1 MILKKTKAARTAPD
15 STHPAP
21 KPAGRNGP
29 KTSRK
34 AANPHH
40 SATSKRV
47 SSNSQAP
54 AAKQK
59 PTTARPARTGTHA
72 KPMATKTTHTT
83 KHQAA
88 SALTKK
94 KTPPQAAPSPLASAR
109 NHAATREN
117 PVPVI
122 ELTEEQLRAM
132 PESDYMNPAQ
142 LAFFRARL
150 LAMREEVLDREIDA
164 KERLVERENFADPAD
179 RATAEENHWLDLR
192 LRERESR
199 LLGKIDAALQL
210 IRTGEYGYCQKT
222 GEPIGIPRLLA
233 RPTATV
239 CVDVKDQS
247 EKIETHFRD
256 N

>member
-1 MILKKTKAARTAPD
+1 
-15 STHPAP
+15 
-21 KPAGRNGP
+21 
-29 KTSRK
+29 
-34 AANPHH
+34 
-40 SATSKRV
+40 
-47 SSNSQAP
+47 
-54 AAKQK
+54 
-59 PTTARPARTGTHA
+59 
-72 KPMATKTTHTT
+72 
-83 KHQAA
+83 
-88 SALTKK
+88 
-94 KTPPQAAPSPLASAR
+94 
-109 NHAATREN
+109 
-117 PVPVI
+117 
-122 ELTEEQLRAM
+122 
-132 PESDYMNPAQ
+132 MNAAQ

-150 LAMREEVLDREIDA
+150 LVMREEVLDREIDA

-199 LLGKIDAALQL
+199 LLSKIDGALQL